1 LTLTQ
6 SKDVK
11 KRHTRRDFLG
21 QLTSAT
27 AAVAAAGPLTSAAA
41 GGRTAKR
48 VIVVGAGVAGL
59 CAAYELSALGHDVTV
74 LEAQKVAGGRVHTLR
89 APFADGLYAEAGAS
103 RIPTSHDLTL
113 GYARLFG
120 LPLVPFA
127 PADRPS
133 IRYAYGQRTKIV
145 PGAAFEWPAGVP
157 AAQTRMTPPEIRR
170 RYIDALADQITS
182 PLAGNW
188 MPASLKQYDGMTR
201 DEYLRS
207 QGVAD
212 AALRLM
218 NLGSTPVA
226 RFRSFLDVLHEVAVN
241 RELRRRAGGDNEQLL
256 KIDGGNDRL
265 PHAFAARLSDR
276 IRYEC
281 AVLRI
286 EHDEEGARVFFQ
298 SGGSNLSL
306 HAGYVVCAIPFS
318 TLRSVEFSP
327 ALTADKRAAI
337 ERLPYHS
344 ATRIYLQSRTRY
356 WMKEGLSGFADT
368 DHPMEVWDSTYGQQG
383 ARGLLM
389 SFVQGLRAREL
400 GRSSPAEQLRFG
412 LKAIEDVYPGM
423 RKNYELGFVKVWDRD
438 PWARGAVAYLLPG
451 QVASLE
457 PHIAQPEGRIHF
469 AGEHASSLRGWMQ
482 GAFESG
488 RRAASEVDAA

>member
-1 LTLTQ
+1 
-6 SKDVK
+6 
-11 KRHTRRDFLG
+11 
-21 QLTSAT
+21 
-27 AAVAAAGPLTSAAA
+27 VAAAGPLSAAAA
-41 GGRTAKR
+41 GGRATKR
-48 VIVVGAGVAGL
+48 IIVVGAGIAGL

-74 LEAQKVAGGRVHTLR
+74 LEAQNRPGGRVHTLR

-127 PADRPS
+127 PAHIPS

-145 PGAAFEWPAGVP
+145 PEAAFEWPAGVP
-157 AAQTRMTPPEIRR
+157 AGQKRMTPPEVRR

-182 PLAGNW
+182 PFAVDW
-188 MPASLKQYDGMTR
+188 MPASLKQYDGITR

-207 QGVAD
+207 ESVSE
-212 AALRLM
+212 AALRMM

-241 RELRRRAGGDNEQLL
+241 RELRRRGGADDEQPL

-265 PHAFAARLSDR
+265 PHAFAAGLSDK

-281 AVLRI
+281 AVFRI
-286 EHDEEGARVFFQ
+286 EHDAQGARVFFSTGASKQ
-298 SGGSNLSL
+298 SAS
-306 HAGYVVCAIPFS
+306 AGYVVCAIPFS
-318 TLRSVEFSP
+318 TLRRVEFSP
-327 ALTADKRAAI
+327 PLSATKRAAI
-337 ERLPYHS
+337 DRLPYHS
-344 ATRIYLQSRTRY
+344 VTRIYLQSRARY

-368 DHPMEVWDSTYGQQG
+368 DHPMEVWDSTYGQ
-383 ARGLLM
+383 RGGRGILM
-389 SFVQGLRAREL
+389 SFIQGPRAREL
-400 GRSSPAEQLRFG
+400 GQLSRDEQLRLG
-412 LKAIEDVYPGM
+412 LNAIEDVYPGM
-423 RKNYELGFVKVWDRD
+423 RKNYERGFVKVWDRD

-451 QVASLE
+451 QVLSLE
-457 PHIAQPEGRIHF
+457 PHIARREGRIHF

-488 RRAASEVDAA
+488 RRAASEVDVT